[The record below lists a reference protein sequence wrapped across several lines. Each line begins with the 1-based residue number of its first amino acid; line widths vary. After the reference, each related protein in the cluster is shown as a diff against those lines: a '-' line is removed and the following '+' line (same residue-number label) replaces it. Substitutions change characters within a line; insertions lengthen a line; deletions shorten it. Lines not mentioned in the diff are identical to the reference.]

1 MGEMVLLWPSSRSQ
15 ARKYLI
21 GPEMGNFAALGFSL
35 FTHCLS
41 ANSFFGPPMS
51 QPPPLPQ
58 LRPVTLADITQL
70 AQVGAEAFAGAFAS
84 QNIEADMAD
93 YLQKTFTEA
102 QVATELADPANQFY
116 FLISWGE
123 VAGYCK
129 LVFQSPPEEM
139 PEVNWLKISRFY
151 LLPARVGWP
160 GLAQT
165 MMEQVLDLAR
175 QADCTGA
182 WLSVWQENHRAIRFY
197 EKNGFSTFGTTQFKL
212 GQSIQQDFMMVKLF

>member
-1 MGEMVLLWPSSRSQ
+1 
-15 ARKYLI
+15 
-21 GPEMGNFAALGFSL
+21 MGNFVALGLSL

-41 ANSFFGPPMS
+41 FKPFFGPPMS

-58 LRPVTLADITQL
+58 LRPITLADTALLTQI
-70 AQVGAEAFAGAFAS
+70 GAETFAGAFAG
-84 QNIEADMAD
+84 QNTEADMAD

-129 LVFQSPPEEM
+129 LVLGQSPEEM
-139 PEVNWLKISRFY
+139 PEARLLKISRFY

-165 MMEQVLDLAR
+165 MMNQVLDLAR